1 MITAR
6 PSRTGN
12 GERRSSARV
21 FDISQFRSG
30 AFIRRVLFV
39 VEPGTPLKIFEP
51 RTLCGLYSRAAS
63 WTFAPFVRMERIATT
78 ARFDF
83 RINRH
88 GKPPLCS

>member
-1 MITAR
+1 
-6 PSRTGN
+6 
-12 GERRSSARV
+12 V

-78 ARFDF
+78 AAL
-83 RINRH
+83 ISASI
-88 GKPPLCS
+88 GMESPPLLLACQLAPAEPYIRAQAECQ